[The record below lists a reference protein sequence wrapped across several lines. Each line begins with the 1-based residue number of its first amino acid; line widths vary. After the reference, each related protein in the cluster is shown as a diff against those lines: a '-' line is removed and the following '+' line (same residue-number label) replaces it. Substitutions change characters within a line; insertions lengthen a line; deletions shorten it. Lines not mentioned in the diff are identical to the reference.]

1 MAVKAVIFDLDGTI
15 TEPFFDFDA
24 IRAEM
29 GLSSDAGPVLEAIDK
44 MEPEQR
50 KRAEKILAYHEQ
62 KAVEESKLNDG
73 AAQTLQKLRQKGIKV
88 GIITRNTK
96 DNAYAVAKK
105 HGLRFDAVVS
115 REDGPVK
122 PDAFGVLELCRIF
135 DALPAQTLVVGDYL
149 FDLLCARAA
158 GAPAVLLA
166 NHKKADQFFQHA
178 DFTIE
183 KLEQIFDIIENQEEI
198 DCRRQTPDDRPT
210 TNFTAKNAKAAK
222 KRK

>member
-29 GLSSDAGPVLEAIDK
+29 GLGPDAGPILEAMAE
-44 MEPEQR
+44 MEPAQLKQAEQ
-50 KRAEKILAYHEQ
+50 ILAYHEK

-73 AAQTLQKLRQKGIKV
+73 AFQTLHKLRQKGIKV

-122 PDAFGVLELCRIF
+122 PDAFGVLQLCGIF
-135 DALPAQTLVVGDYL
+135 GILPAQTLVVGDYL

-158 GAPAVLLA
+158 GAPAVLLT

-178 DFTIE
+178 DFTID
-183 KLEQIFDIIENQEEI
+183 KLEQIFDIIENQ
-198 DCRRQTPDDRPT
+198 
-210 TNFTAKNAKAAK
+210 NK
-222 KRK
+222 